1 MREIRTSG
9 SEGGGA
15 GITGPSYPYRGET
28 KSRLKPAPKSEPLL
42 QEPGSPGFSVEA

>member
-15 GITGPSYPYRGET
+15 GINRLFLPLSYLNSQIIAIAHKR
-28 KSRLKPAPKSEPLL
+28 R
-42 QEPGSPGFSVEA
+42 